1 MKLPAAFPPKILY
14 RVKFL
19 GNIGVQAEFCAII
32 IADER
37 DHEAS
42 AVIYTVTLNPSLH
55 MTFDVEEFI
64 YDEVNVIVKET
75 RSAGGKGIEIS
86 RVIKELGGQ
95 SVAMGFM
102 GGYNGLE
109 VEGRL
114 TNEGIICDFTRTNGE
129 TRTTIV
135 IHQRKKKMETL
146 LSASAAPISQFE
158 VTTFYNKIKQ
168 IPRDSH
174 VVLGGTIPPGLDDGF
189 YAQIVTGMKHK
200 NVKLFL
206 DADGEAL
213 RKGVQA
219 GPYLIKPNIHEFG
232 RLVEKNV
239 KNPEDV
245 LQYAPSVLDK
255 VDLLVVSMG
264 ARGALGISRE
274 EAFHVVPPK
283 VNVKNSTGAGDV
295 LLAGTL
301 FALHEGAS
309 FRDALCLG
317 VACGTAST
325 LYSGS
330 EHCLKEDVTALSGKE
345 CIIFLVMVVI
355 L

>member
-1 MKLPAAFPPKILY
+1 M
-14 RVKFL
+14 
-19 GNIGVQAEFCAII
+19 
-32 IADER
+32 
-37 DHEAS
+37 
-42 AVIYTVTLNPSLH
+42 IYTITLNPTLH
-55 MTFDVEEFI
+55 VTFDVEEFI
-64 YDEVNVIVKET
+64 YDEVNAIVAER
-75 RSAGGKGIEIS
+75 RSVGGKGIEIS

-114 TNEGIICDFTRTNGE
+114 TNEGVICDFTRTNGE
-129 TRTTIV
+129 TRTTIA
-135 IHQRKKKMETL
+135 IHQRKKKVETL
-146 LSASAAPISQFE
+146 LSAPAAPISQFE
-158 VTTFYNKIKQ
+158 VATFYNKIKQ
-168 IPRDSH
+168 IPRDSY
-174 VVLGGTIPPGLDDGF
+174 VVLGGAIPPGLDDGF
-189 YAQIVTGMKHK
+189 YAQIITSMKEK

-206 DADGEAL
+206 DADGESF

-232 RLVEKNV
+232 RLVEKTI

-245 LQYAPSVLDK
+245 LQHAPSCLDM
-255 VDLLVVSMG
+255 VDFLVVSMG

-274 EAFHVVPPK
+274 EAFQVVPPK

-295 LLAGTL
+295 LLAGTV

-309 FRDALCLG
+309 LRDALCLG

-325 LYSGS
+325 LYSGP
-330 EHCLKEDVTALSGKE
+330 EHCLREDVTALRKE
-345 CIIFLVMVVI
+345 IVARNV
-355 L
+355 